1 MGIEERKQMEIW
13 KSNVK
18 EMTLDELLAVPNSK
32 RIDEIRLFTGFII
45 VPTGELHDSGFGC
58 MKFVLTHNNEIVGA
72 VGGWSD
78 VVHLNGIGGYG
89 IDFQKNLI
97 DRKAPVIDWAI
108 DLLPKSGCLRVFSSH
123 KLILRNGYICSDF
136 EVYDGGV
143 RK

>member
-1 MGIEERKQMEIW
+1 MANI
-13 KSNVK
+13 KS
-18 EMTLDELLAVPNSK
+18 MTLEDLLAVPYSK
-32 RIDEIRLFTGFII
+32 RLDEIDTITGFVI

-58 MKFVLTHNNEIVGA
+58 MKFVLTLDSEIIGA

-89 IDFQKNLI
+89 LDWQKAFR
-97 DRKAPVIDWAI
+97 DRTVPVIDWSI

-123 KLILRNGYICSDF
+123 KLVLQDGFICSSF

-143 RK
+143 R